1 MMTKQK
7 EEEFTIKRVVP
18 VQVKLATTISQDGQ
32 QEHFSFTEAGSF
44 VEMNGKY
51 YLRYLEH
58 QQGQETPVQVR
69 FDEQLVRLRRKSVV
83 ETNLLF
89 DPHRSTVMR
98 YRTQYGLINLEVA
111 TEKLDLQLDPATPA
125 GRLRVSYRLKN
136 AGQIVG
142 SYQLEL
148 QFMA

>member
-1 MMTKQK
+1 MKK

-18 VQVKLATTISQDGQ
+18 VQVKLSSTITQEGQ
-32 QEHFSFTEAGSF
+32 QERFDFDEEGTF

-51 YLRYLEH
+51 YLRYVEH
-58 QQGQETPVQVR
+58 QQGQATPVQVR
-69 FDEQLVRLRRKSVV
+69 FDEKFVRLRRQSVV

-89 DPHRSTVMR
+89 DPTQSTIMR

-111 TEKLDLQLDPATPA
+111 TDQLDQQLDTEKPA
-125 GRLRVSYRLKN
+125 GHVWVSYQLKN

-148 QFMA
+148 QFTA